1 MSVYHLILP
10 KQSGAHKKTKMNI
23 YNNQFNDVSSVDARG
38 KAPKVIK
45 KTITHIR
52 SYIRNP
58 ASLKMYILSFTFLRD
73 LY

>member
-1 MSVYHLILP
+1 
-10 KQSGAHKKTKMNI
+10 MNI

-38 KAPKVIK
+38 KASKVIK

-58 ASLKMYILSFTFLRD
+58 ASLKIYTLSFPFFERFILKTLKNH
-73 LY
+73 

>member
-1 MSVYHLILP
+1 
-10 KQSGAHKKTKMNI
+10 MNI

-52 SYIRNP
+52 SYIRNL
-58 ASLKMYILSFTFLRD
+58 ASLKIYTLSFTFLRD